1 MSKSN
6 YTKTGS
12 VLRTELALLVGA
24 LTAILFT
31 VAGDTL
37 MSGLSSPLWY
47 GFLFGWLFA
56 VMLWLAFNVV
66 RHADSLAVL
75 LGEPYGTLILTISV
89 ISIEVIMIAAV
100 MLTGENN
107 PALAR
112 DTLFSV
118 LMIVLNGMTGLTLLV
133 GALRYK
139 EQVYNLKGASAYLGV
154 IIPLA
159 GLGIVLPRYTTSAPG
174 GEVSPLMA
182 VYLVI
187 MSIALYGVFLAIQTI
202 RHRAYFEQPVI
213 AAQDESTDDRHH
225 DDLQVRSLGYHALL
239 LPLTMLPIILLS
251 KKMAILVNH
260 GISTLGA
267 PQALGGFLVAI
278 LVLSPEAMAA
288 VRAALANQLQRT
300 MNIALG
306 SSLSTIGLTIPVVLC
321 ISLVTGRSVELGL
334 EEPELYLLLI
344 TLLVSIVN
352 FNNER
357 TNVIHGFVHLVLFF
371 TYIVLIFD

>member
-1 MSKSN
+1 VSKSN
-6 YTKTGS
+6 YGKTGS
-12 VLRTELALLVGA
+12 VLRTE
-24 LTAILFT
+24 
-31 VAGDTL
+31 
-37 MSGLSSPLWY
+37 
-47 GFLFGWLFA
+47 
-56 VMLWLAFNVV
+56 
-66 RHADSLAVL
+66 LAVL
-75 LGEPYGTLILTISV
+75 LGEPYGTLILIISV

-112 DTLFSV
+112 DTLSSV

-139 EQVYNLKGASAYLGV
+139 EQVYSLKGASAYLGV

-187 MSIALYGVFLAIQTI
+187 MSIALYGVFLAIETI

-267 PQALGGFLVAI
+267 PQALGGV
-278 LVLSPEAMAA
+278 SSRSWCSRP
-288 VRAALANQLQRT
+288 RPWRRSGRPWRT
-300 MNIALG
+300 SCSG
-306 SSLSTIGLTIPVVLC
+306 Q
-321 ISLVTGRSVELGL
+321 
-334 EEPELYLLLI
+334 
-344 TLLVSIVN
+344 
-352 FNNER
+352 
-357 TNVIHGFVHLVLFF
+357 
-371 TYIVLIFD
+371 